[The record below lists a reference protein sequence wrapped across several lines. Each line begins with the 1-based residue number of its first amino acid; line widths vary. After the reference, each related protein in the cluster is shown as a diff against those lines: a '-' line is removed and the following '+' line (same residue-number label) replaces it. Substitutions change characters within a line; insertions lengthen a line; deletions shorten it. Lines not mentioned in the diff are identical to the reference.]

1 MIKMEVKP
9 SCCYGRPCY
18 HHYTGTIPQK
28 ITGAYLK
35 PGCHYCTG
43 GKSVHIFK
51 QRELKTGQVPSW
63 CPQLIRP
70 SIMRVYQYKDHDTP
84 LFKLLLNFRGVADMP
99 MAHDYALRYEG
110 RLDLSAMELNE
121 LMLEKPLEQL
131 LGMPAELNEV
141 IEIYDGLTAN
151 YFWVKDIFAL
161 DCIYFD
167 GERARLNKLEVVQ

>member
-1 MIKMEVKP
+1 
-9 SCCYGRPCY
+9 
-18 HHYTGTIPQK
+18 
-28 ITGAYLK
+28 
-35 PGCHYCTG
+35 
-43 GKSVHIFK
+43 
-51 QRELKTGQVPSW
+51 
-63 CPQLIRP
+63 
-70 SIMRVYQYKDHDTP
+70 
-84 LFKLLLNFRGVADMP
+84 MP